1 MSAINFNTTIRP
13 GLLVAIT
20 GSIKGNV
27 KYHKED
33 IEAERIVEDGTA
45 RAEWNTKRTIKDPK
59 EFKAAQE
66 VMSKASYTIK
76 SVCSRIGTMPV
87 YVCPNIAA
95 PDLEKAVAEAKA
107 MCVAFNATSKV
118 TKIRLGVVTGKVAQ
132 DDVQAVR
139 AIRREVAE
147 LLADMKDGIE
157 NLDVATVREA
167 ASRAK
172 QLGQM
177 LAPEAEARVRIA
189 IEQARALAT
198 RINKAGEQG
207 ANEIDART
215 IATLTEARTAFLD
228 IDDDNGEAS
237 IGKVFTPG
245 RAVDLR
251 TDDETP
257 VKAAPGNARAVEL

>member
-1 MSAINFNTTIRP
+1 MASISFNTTIRP
-13 GLLVAIT
+13 GLLVAVT

-27 KYHKED
+27 KYKKED
-33 IEAERIVEDGTA
+33 IQAEHVVDGEAK
-45 RAEWNTKRTIKDPK
+45 AEWNTKRTIKNPV

-66 VMSKASYTIK
+66 VMSKASYMIK

-95 PDLEKAVAEAKA
+95 PDLDKAVIEAKA
-107 MCVAFNATSKV
+107 LCEAFNQTATV

-139 AIRREVAE
+139 AIRREVSE
-147 LLADMKDGIE
+147 LLNDMKEGIE
-157 NLDVATVREA
+157 SLDVATVREA

-177 LAPEAEARVRIA
+177 LAPEAEARVRVA

-207 ANEIDART
+207 AAEIDART
-215 IATLTEARTAFLD
+215 IAVLTEARTAFLD
-228 IDDDNGEAS
+228 LDDVEE
-237 IGKVFTPG
+237 IGQGFVAG
-245 RAVDLR
+245 RAVDL
-251 TDDETP
+251 TP
-257 VKAAPGNARAVEL
+257 NSDKVSAAPAAPATSARAMDL